1 MTSLNQEV
9 DSIIATDGID
19 NSIPAVADDTQT
31 NDQDNSADDN
41 SQNDKAPDDSDIENK
56 QDDSKNVESNNNDT
70 DNDDSDNKQDE
81 QPKIDA
87 TPPPVEV
94 KPQDPV
100 TFLQSL
106 DLTEDK
112 ILKEDG
118 SIKEF
123 KEVVNVGQYLN
134 SQITP
139 IEVTGKDGQKYTFSL
154 LSDVEEKFPDGF
166 EAKNNIEQLKFNS
179 AIMSNESK
187 FNNAIETLKSAE
199 AQYTKETSA
208 FVQAKNDNERIGK
221 EYRAMADAGLVP
233 KVEGD
238 PSDPKFLDQPAIK
251 ELDKILNYMDTKN
264 KELAE
269 KGLGQITS
277 VYIGKQMMEN
287 ESKSSEKD
295 NKKQDII
302 NQRNEV
308 ASLSA
313 TPSSDDGKKKQT
325 YTNVPMSRLADE
337 IIAQEGLR

>member
-9 DSIIATDGID
+9 DSIIAADGID

-31 NDQDNSADDN
+31 DNQDNADN
-41 SQNDKAPDDSDIENK
+41 SNQDDKTPESNDVDNQDDTQKEPENK
-56 QDDSKNVESNNNDT
+56 TDDT
-70 DNDDSDNKQDE
+70 DDKSGDKPDE

-87 TPPPVEV
+87 TPPPVES

-123 KEVVNVGQYLN
+123 KEVVNIGQYLN

-154 LSDVEEKFPDGF
+154 LADVEEKFPDGF

-179 AIMSNESK
+179 AIMANESK
-187 FNNAIETLKSAE
+187 FNSAIETLKSAE

-208 FVQAKNDNERIGK
+208 FVQAKSDNERIGK

-238 PSDPKFLDQPAIK
+238 PSDPKFLEQPAIK
-251 ELDKILNYMDTKN
+251 ELDKILNFMETKN

-269 KGLGQITS
+269 KGLGQINS
-277 VYIGKQMMEN
+277 VYIAKQLMDN
-287 ESKSSEKD
+287 ETKSSDKED
-295 NKKQDII
+295 KKQDII

-313 TPSSDDGKKKQT
+313 TPPSDDGKKKQT